1 MFYTLTFIFLSR
13 ITCCHDSEHSSLLLF
28 KMKIEEYETKTTII
42 VYLNKQK
49 IITVLRRKLSKI
61 QIGRQ
66 KHLKQVY
73 TGSSNPTQWCQETG
87 SSDNPCDS
95 WPAKRLHLLCSVL
108 FSHVPV
114 FFRIVKKCNLF
125 KWMIYWQIKALSA
138 ETRHCM
144 TKPILPGNP
153 AQDLGISVTFSEHR
167 DGHLGKCWKTSG
179 YPLPSERDN
188 DPCLKGTPTRNPI

>member
-1 MFYTLTFIFLSR
+1 
-13 ITCCHDSEHSSLLLF
+13 
-28 KMKIEEYETKTTII
+28 MKIEEYETKTTII

-73 TGSSNPTQWCQETG
+73 TGSSNPIQWSQETG
-87 SSDNPCDS
+87 SSGNLCDS

-153 AQDLGISVTFSEHR
+153 AQDLGISVTFSEPR
-167 DGHLGKCWKTSG
+167 NTSG
-179 YPLPSERDN
+179 KVLEDVRLSATLRAGQWPLSHGHAN
-188 DPCLKGTPTRNPI
+188 TKSNLKLSRSGGGGVFFKF